1 MRSADSGPDGRL
13 PARIGSSRAG
23 RRPLAKF
30 AEGHAL
36 AFAERADLPKQG
48 DLPSREGTVE
58 GAATGALPG
67 GAQGTLA
74 HFTYTFTWTD
84 SDNDTHHE
92 VRPFTVVV
100 TQVPESIGF
109 MPYLGFSGSGSK
121 LSGVAGPLEEMR
133 KLDLGNDQGLKHT
146 NAYAFKGASENWT
159 AQLLSPALVD
169 WLARSAED
177 FGFEL
182 ANGVLCV
189 ARNGYLNEPAELE
202 TLCGDAAH
210 VATAIREESLEDTAT
225 GGAEADA
232 AKDPDAADPKMEAA
246 LAKVAVKSPA
256 NVAAKGEFAGFLRG
270 SPSTFFGALKSGV
283 LLTLILNIPG
293 IAIPILLVIANS
305 YVLLAVIEAIL
316 SALITFLTFRRRVG
330 ADSQKYAAEAFTE
343 ATPPTAN

>member
-1 MRSADSGPDGRL
+1 MPAAGPL
-13 PARIGSSRAG
+13 V
-23 RRPLAKF
+23 KF

-58 GAATGALPG
+58 GAATRALPG

-74 HFTYTFTWTD
+74 HFTWTD

-92 VRPFTVVV
+92 VRPFTLVV

-121 LSGVAGPLEEMR
+121 LSGVAGPFEEMR
-133 KLDLGNDQGLKHT
+133 KLDLGNDQGPKHT

-159 AQLLSPALVD
+159 AQLLPPALVD
-169 WLARSAED
+169 WLACSAED

-210 VATAIREESLEDTAT
+210 VATAIREESLETQRP
-225 GGAEADA
+225 GA
-232 AKDPDAADPKMEAA
+232 PRP
-246 LAKVAVKSPA
+246 
-256 NVAAKGEFAGFLRG
+256 
-270 SPSTFFGALKSGV
+270 T
-283 LLTLILNIPG
+283 
-293 IAIPILLVIANS
+293 
-305 YVLLAVIEAIL
+305 
-316 SALITFLTFRRRVG
+316 RRRIRM
-330 ADSQKYAAEAFTE
+330 
-343 ATPPTAN
+343 PPTRRWRPRWPRWRSSHPPMSPPPKASSPGSCGARRPPSSGP